1 MQKVAFFTQEQA
13 YGLIH
18 LLIEKGEI
26 VFPKLEKSWA
36 ANGVRID
43 QLDGIGETLLA
54 MLRQLTGDPG
64 IKPSEAG
71 DLMKLVNEHEE
82 KLKKEMEDRF
92 AEFLEDSKVN
102 PSDRN

>member
-36 ANGVRID
+36 SNEVRID

-64 IKPSEAG
+64 INPSEAP
-71 DLMKLVNEHEE
+71 DLMKLINEHEE
-82 KLKKEMEDRF
+82 KEKK
-92 AEFLEDSKVN
+92 ALEDKLAELHKVN
-102 PSDRN
+102 PSDRS